1 MSGTVVGGFTYVY
14 VYEFLASSVL
24 VAVLVSLSNFESHN
38 LIHCRPPSAVD
49 DRALSRVGSL
59 CGIGWGDAL

>member
-14 VYEFLASSVL
+14 VYEFLASVL

-38 LIHCRPPSAVD
+38 LIHCRPPSVVD
-49 DRALSRVGSL
+49 DRALSRIGSL
-59 CGIGWGDAL
+59 

>member
-14 VYEFLASSVL
+14 VYEFLASVL

-38 LIHCRPPSAVD
+38 LIHCRPPSVVD

-59 CGIGWGDAL
+59 CGRG